1 MDIVEGVALLVD
13 EEEDRGVGDVAGKTW
28 DQGQSRQTSC
38 SGRGVV
44 TDGEIQTIFNYQLHL
59 IKL

>member
-44 TDGEIQTIFNYQLHL
+44 TDGEIQTIFNYQ
-59 IKL
+59 